1 MARYRDAKCRLC
13 RREGMKLFLKG
24 ARCFTDKCAIE
35 RRNYPP
41 GQHGL
46 NRGKLTPYGI
56 QLREKQRAKRIYGV
70 LENQFR
76 RYFHQAERERGVTG
90 ENLLRLL
97 ELRLDNAVHRLGF
110 AASRR
115 ESRQMVA
122 HGHFQVNGRKVSV
135 PSYLLKVGDA
145 VALRGSSKLHARVDD
160 NLNAG
165 RGQVP
170 QWLELDGAGR
180 RGVVRGLPLRED
192 IQIPVS
198 EQLIVELYSK

>member
-46 NRGKLTPYGI
+46 NRGKLTAFGV
-56 QLREKQRAKRIYGV
+56 QLREKQKAKRIYGI
-70 LENQFR
+70 LEQQFR
-76 RYFHQAERERGVTG
+76 RYFESAEREKGVTG
-90 ENLLRLL
+90 ANLLTLL
-97 ELRLDNAVHRLGF
+97 ELRLDNVVYRLGF

-135 PSYLLKVGDA
+135 PSFLVKPGD
-145 VALRGSSKLHARVDD
+145 VVQLRPSSKHAPRVDD
-160 NLNAG
+160 NVNAG

-170 QWLELDGAGR
+170 QWLEVDPEAR
-180 RGVVRGLPLRED
+180 RAVVRSLPLRED